1 MTNTVD
7 KKCFIL
13 IGLKK
18 ISLSV
23 LNSKKQFLYTKEILI
38 DDLSIEENFQTL
50 EKFLNKNI
58 FEIEKKLKSYIKE
71 VFIIVN
77 YKNFFSVDLS
87 FKHNFEGI
95 EFNLDSMTNSLI
107 DIKNQFKKNTTED
120 KIIHMMIKK
129 YIIDENVYSL
139 LPSTIGFNHL
149 SLEIQFICIKD
160 NIVGNLKK
168 IFSNYEISAN
178 TILCHDYL
186 KTFDSSE
193 NKNIF
198 IIADNVLNGFNPN
211 EIFLINKSIKNE
223 GFFEKFFDFFN

>member
-71 VFIIVN
+71 VFIIVD

-149 SLEIQFICIKD
+149 SLEI
-160 NIVGNLKK
+160 
-168 IFSNYEISAN
+168 
-178 TILCHDYL
+178 
-186 KTFDSSE
+186 
-193 NKNIF
+193 
-198 IIADNVLNGFNPN
+198 NG
-211 EIFLINKSIKNE
+211 
-223 GFFEKFFDFFN
+223 